1 MLRIYGFGVTSSGF
15 QLGFGGV
22 APDSY
27 RDLYIGSSSKR
38 SFTAEAQRRRV
49 NTSPSPRLCG
59 LIKQN
64 IINVPQWYDVQ
75 VSDTTMMTKAS

>member
-1 MLRIYGFGVTSSGF
+1 MVLGLPTVVF
-15 QLGFGGV
+15 QLGFSGV

-64 IINVPQWYDVQ
+64 MIKDE
-75 VSDTTMMTKAS
+75 